1 MAPTL
6 AQIMERHV
14 TYEMESIDRMYL
26 NGYIPGLQS
35 PAGVAYFLRERRGAR
50 FASSLL
56 LDPISREFERS
67 IQQFVRHHQVPVHR
81 FQKGE
86 RKDLETLKRLKTF
99 GKKEGVLYL
108 GTAQE
113 KMTTVRTE
121 KRRNP
126 KTGAVFPWLV
136 TATAVVKVYYWYIV
150 DADFGPLFIK
160 YGSYFPYPM
169 KICLNGNEYLKRQL
183 TQEGITFEAL
193 DNGLMSCAKPER
205 AQAIA
210 DGLSE
215 RIGKP
220 DTNTSSPCFKPS
232 LLLPRFLIDRFL
244 VGNFLTRS
252 SEIT

>member
-6 AQIMERHV
+6 AQILERHV
-14 TYEMESIDRMYL
+14 IYEMESIDRMYL

-136 TATAVVKVYYWYIV
+136 TATAVVKV
-150 DADFGPLFIK
+150 
-160 YGSYFPYPM
+160 
-169 KICLNGNEYLKRQL
+169 
-183 TQEGITFEAL
+183 
-193 DNGLMSCAKPER
+193 
-205 AQAIA
+205 
-210 DGLSE
+210 
-215 RIGKP
+215 
-220 DTNTSSPCFKPS
+220 
-232 LLLPRFLIDRFL
+232 
-244 VGNFLTRS
+244 
-252 SEIT
+252 